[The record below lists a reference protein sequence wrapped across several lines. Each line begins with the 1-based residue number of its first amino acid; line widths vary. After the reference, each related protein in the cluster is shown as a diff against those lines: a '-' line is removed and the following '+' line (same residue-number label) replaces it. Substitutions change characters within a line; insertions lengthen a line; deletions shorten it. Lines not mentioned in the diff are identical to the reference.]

1 MTEIFDIFLL
11 ETILNGLLL
20 GGVLALLALGLNLVF
35 GVIDVV
41 WICYAE
47 LIMIGMYT
55 VYYLHAVYHVPLV
68 LACAAAIVVVAGCGA
83 ALHHF
88 VIRPVLTAEPINQ
101 LLVTGGVLFFMQAAA
116 TLAFGVEFRNLGLRL
131 PIVEFKEMYFSF
143 ARILAF
149 VAALAGMVAV
159 YLFLTRTFT
168 GTAIRAISQDRAIMP
183 LMGVNPARIYLVT
196 SAIGGALAG
205 LGACLLVLQYDVHP
219 AIGLSFGPITFMIC
233 VMGGLGNM
241 VGGFIAAF
249 IFAQFISVGGFFL
262 HLEWGYAIAF
272 LFFIAMMFWKP
283 RGLFTRTD

>member
-1 MTEIFDIFLL
+1 MSEIFDIFLL
-11 ETILNGLLL
+11 ETVLNGLLL

-55 VYYLHAVYHVPLV
+55 VYYLHSVYHVPLV
-68 LACAAAIVVVAGCGA
+68 LACVVAIVVVAGCGA
-83 ALHHF
+83 VLHHF
-88 VIRPVLTAEPINQ
+88 VIRPVLAAEPINQ
-101 LLVTGGVLFFMQAAA
+101 LLVTGGVLFFLQAAA
-116 TLAFGVEFRNLGLRL
+116 TLVFGVEFRNLGLRL
-131 PIVEFKEMYFSF
+131 PIIEFHDMYFSF

-183 LMGVNPARIYLVT
+183 LMGVNPGRIYLIT

-233 VMGGLGNM
+233 VLGGLGNM
-241 VGGFIAAF
+241 IGGFIAAF